1 MKRKRQI
8 RTAKPLAGRVAVITG
23 GIGDIGLAAARALKR
38 NGAKVALGDLATPNA
53 AAKRAPGFHYTRVD
67 TTRKRA
73 LQSWIRKVDAD
84 LGPPDLIVAN
94 AGIVELINAMDS
106 SEQTWRR
113 TMDINL
119 TGAFLFVQAACRNL
133 IQKGLP
139 GRVVLVGSWAAHAP
153 HPRLSAYSVAKAG
166 LRMLGKCLALE
177 LAPHGITVNEI
188 APGFVDAGLT
198 GRIYENNPGLRD
210 FARDYVPNGQLIE
223 ASEVGDQVAFL
234 CDPANRHMVGSVHLM
249 DGGLSLRRVPSGR
262 SAK

>member
-1 MKRKRQI
+1 MKRKNQPR
-8 RTAKPLAGRVAVITG
+8 APKPLTGRVAVITG
-23 GIGDIGLAAARALKR
+23 GIGDIGLAAARALKKG
-38 NGAKVALGDLATPNA
+38 GAKVALGDLATNNA
-53 AAKRAPGFHYTRVD
+53 AARRAPGFHYTRVD
-67 TTRKRA
+67 TTRIRA
-73 LQSWIRKVDAD
+73 LQSWIRKVETD

-94 AGIVELINAMDS
+94 AGIVELVSAMDS
-106 SEQTWRR
+106 SEQAWRR

-133 IQKGLP
+133 IKKGLP

-177 LAPHGITVNEI
+177 LAPHGIAVNEI

-198 GRIYENNPGLRD
+198 GRIYDDNPGLRD
-210 FARDYVPNGQLIE
+210 IARGHVPNGHLIE
-223 ASEVGDQVAFL
+223 ASEVGDQIAFL

-249 DGGLSLRRVPSGR
+249 DGGLSLRQGPPDRKSN
-262 SAK
+262 